1 VDPNAVIGPA
11 WYCALALAAVL
22 GDAFLPFLPSGTLVI
37 LAVLKTGQV
46 GGSPLLLA
54 AGVAVASF
62 LGDLLLLNLARRGAP
77 AVHRRL
83 ARRPRLA
90 ASVDRVQRALTG
102 RTTSRAAAAIV
113 IIARFVAAGRT
124 VLDVAAGHSANH
136 RPWTFL
142 RWSAWAA
149 VVCAAY
155 IVSLGWL
162 NQHWFDTAWLSL
174 GISCLAA
181 TAISSAVVQLVR
193 RRRRLAVLVE
203 AE

>member
-1 VDPNAVIGPA
+1 MDPNAVIAPV

-37 LAVLKTGQV
+37 LAVLKTGEV

-77 AVHRRL
+77 AVNRGL

-113 IIARFVAAGRT
+113 IIARFVPAGRT
-124 VLDVAAGHSANH
+124 VLDVAVGHSANH

-142 RWSAWAA
+142 RWSAVAA
-149 VVCAAY
+149 VVWAAY

-174 GISCLAA
+174 AISCLAA

-203 AE
+203 SE

>member
-1 VDPNAVIGPA
+1 MDLDAVIGPA

-37 LAVLKTGQV
+37 LAVLKTAHV
-46 GGSPLLLA
+46 DGSPLLLG

-62 LGDLLLLNLARRGAP
+62 LGDLLLLHLARRGAP

-90 ASVDRVQRALTG
+90 ASVERVQRALTG

-113 IIARFVAAGRT
+113 IIARFVPAGRT
-124 VLDVAAGHSANH
+124 VLDLAVGHSAY

-142 RWSAWAA
+142 RWSAVAA
-149 VVCAAY
+149 VVWAAY

-162 NQHWFDTAWLSL
+162 NLHWFDTAWLSFV
-174 GISCLAA
+174 ISCAAA
-181 TAISSAVVQLVR
+181 TAISSVVVQLVR
-193 RRRRLAVLVE
+193 RRRRLAALVE
-203 AE
+203 SE

>member
-1 VDPNAVIGPA
+1 MDPNAVIGPA
-11 WYCALALAAVL
+11 WYCGLALAAVL
-22 GDAFLPFLPSGTLVI
+22 GDAFLPFLPSGSLVI
-37 LAVLKTGQV
+37 LAVLKTAHV
-46 GGSPLLLA
+46 DGSPLLLA

-77 AVHRRL
+77 GVHRRL

-90 ASVDRVQRALTG
+90 ASVERVQRALTG
-102 RTTSRAAAAIV
+102 RTTSRAAAVIV
-113 IIARFVAAGRT
+113 IVARFVPAGRT
-124 VLDVAAGHSANH
+124 VLDVAVGHSGHH

-142 RWSAWAA
+142 RWSAVAA
-149 VVCAAY
+149 VVWAAY

-162 NQHWFDTAWLSL
+162 NLHWFDTAWLSFV
-174 GISCLAA
+174 ISCVAA

-203 AE
+203 GE

>member
-1 VDPNAVIGPA
+1 MDPNAVIGPA

-37 LAVLKTGQV
+37 LAVLKTAHV
-46 GGSPLLLA
+46 DGSPLLLG
-54 AGVAVASF
+54 AGVALASF

-90 ASVDRVQRALTG
+90 ASVERVQLALTG

-113 IIARFVAAGRT
+113 IVARFIPAGRT
-124 VLDVAAGHSANH
+124 VLDLAVGHSAN

-142 RWSAWAA
+142 RWSAVAA
-149 VVCAAY
+149 VVWAAY

-162 NQHWFDTAWLSL
+162 NLHWFDTAWLSFV
-174 GISCLAA
+174 ISCAAA

-193 RRRRLAVLVE
+193 RRRRLAALVE
-203 AE
+203 SE